1 MLQAGRLVRFG
12 LVGFIT
18 AVVHYGLLYLLVEYA
33 GLQATLSSSLGFL
46 VAVAVNYGMH
56 YSWTFAAPVPHGRAV
71 TRYIV
76 MIALGFLING
86 GVMQVGVEMLEMN
99 YLLVQLAAFACV
111 ITWNFL
117 VSSLWVFRA

>member
-1 MLQAGRLVRFG
+1 MLQTGRLLRFG
-12 LVGFIT
+12 LVGVIT
-18 AVVHYGLLYLLVEYA
+18 AVVHYGLLYVLVEYA
-33 GLQATLSSSLGFL
+33 GMQATLSSSVGFL

-56 YSWTFAAPVPHGRAV
+56 YSWTFAAPVPHGRAL

-86 GVMQVGVEMLEMN
+86 GAMQAGVEILELN
-99 YLLVQLAAFACV
+99 YLVVQLLAFVVV
-111 ITWNFL
+111 IIWNFL